1 MVLRPGGGCGGS
13 LPNMRDA
20 QTLGRAEVDAIR
32 GPLMLEFGAAWCGIC
47 RSAEPLVT
55 EAARQYADVR
65 RIKIEDGPGEALGRS
80 FGVKLWPTL
89 VFLRDG
95 REVAR
100 VVRPRSVEEIAS
112 ALRLLLADVESVV
125 PELVNPGAH
134 PGAPR
139 GFGGGRYAA
148 PYSGS
153 YGGEF
158 RTDYRGT
165 RSNDK

>member
-1 MVLRPGGGCGGS
+1 M
-13 LPNMRDA
+13 
-20 QTLGRAEVDAIR
+20 R

-47 RSAEPLVT
+47 RGAEPLIR

-89 VFLRDG
+89 VLLRDG